1 MKMKKVVDIAHDIL
15 KNINIENGIYADF
28 TCGNGYDTC
37 FLASLEKVQKVYAFD
52 IQKEA
57 LQQSIQAVS
66 ELGYYDKCRFILDGH
81 EHLDQYITEP
91 LAGAIFNFGYLPH
104 GDENVTTLLH
114 TSRIAVQKALK
125 QLQKHGMLILV
136 IYPGHDEGKKESCY
150 FSEWVKT
157 LDSHYYSCM
166 GIRMENKKESPYLL
180 VIEKL
185 RNQ

>member
-1 MKMKKVVDIAHDIL
+1 MKKVVDIAHELL
-15 KNINIENGIYADF
+15 KNIIIKDGVYADF

-37 FLASLEKVQKVYAFD
+37 FLASLDKVKKVYAFD

-57 LQQSIQAVS
+57 LHQTIKAVS
-66 ELGYYDKCRFILDGH
+66 DIGYAHKCKFILDGH
-81 EHLDQYITEP
+81 EHLDAYISEN

-104 GDENVTTLLH
+104 GSENVTTMLH
-114 TSRIAVQKALK
+114 TSKIAVQKALK

-136 IYPGHDEGKKESCY
+136 IYPGHKEGKKESDY
-150 FSEWVKT
+150 FSDWVKT

-166 GIRMENKKESPYLL
+166 GMYMENKKESPYLL